1 MKIYTKTGDKGETS
15 LFGGQRVFKDDVRV
29 DCYGTVDELNSVL
42 GLAVTEVTESEIIK
56 VIQKIQNDLFDLG
69 SELATPIIKNKE
81 NIPRISSGNISYLEN
96 SIDRFE
102 VQLPEL
108 KQFILPGGTK
118 GASLLHF
125 ARSVCRRG
133 ERLVVSLSK
142 NVSISYDIVI
152 YLNRLSDLLFVLAR
166 FENFVQNFPDI
177 NWEKSL

>member
-15 LFGGQRVFKDDVRV
+15 LFGGQRVLKDDLRV
-29 DCYGTVDELNSVL
+29 ECYGTIDELNSLL
-42 GLAVTEVTESEIIK
+42 GLAITEVSESEIIK

-69 SELATPIIKNKE
+69 SELATPINKNIKN
-81 NIPRISSGNISYLEN
+81 IPQISPDNISYLEN
-96 SIDRFE
+96 GIDRFE
-102 VQLPEL
+102 KQLPEL

-118 GASLLHF
+118 GASLLHL

-133 ERLVVSLSK
+133 ERLVVTLSK
-142 NVSISYDIVI
+142 NVSISDDIVI
-152 YLNRLSDLLFVLAR
+152 YLNRLSDFLFVLAR

>member
-15 LFGGQRVFKDDVRV
+15 LFGGQRVLKNDLIVE
-29 DCYGTVDELNSVL
+29 CYGTVDELNSVL
-42 GLAVTEVTESEIIK
+42 GLAVTEITESGIIK

-69 SELATPIIKNKE
+69 SELATPINKNKK
-81 NIPRISSGNISYLEN
+81 NIPRISSDNISYLEN

-102 VQLPEL
+102 EQLPEL

-118 GASLLHF
+118 GASLLHLS
-125 ARSVCRRG
+125 RSVCRRG
-133 ERLVVSLSK
+133 ERLIVGLSK
-142 NVSISYDIVI
+142 NVSISDDIVI

>member
-15 LFGGQRVFKDDVRV
+15 LFGGQRVLKNDLRV
-29 DCYGTVDELNSVL
+29 ECYGTVDELNSVL
-42 GLAVTEVTESEIIK
+42 GLAVTEITESEIIK

-69 SELATPIIKNKE
+69 SELATPINKKS
-81 NIPRISSGNISYLEN
+81 IPRISSGNISYLEK
-96 SIDRFE
+96 SIDKFE
-102 VQLPEL
+102 KQLPEL

-118 GASLLHF
+118 GASLLHL

-142 NVSISYDIVI
+142 NVSISDDIVI